1 MREGGTQER
10 KRLAQSRK
18 DYKNSLEARILAGEK
33 FGYFYPNG
41 DKVPPPVW
49 PWEEKVLSP
58 ENPWFGLIF
67 DFLVEQAP
75 LAPQNRIADWGDE
88 SGFVVFNKDGSF
100 KSPSQNVCRSF
111 IEQLSEMG
119 FEQKTGESGDN
130 YAYAFHHPSFIKNDR
145 DALDDIKPLDSRDK
159 DIVLSSTNDALDA
172 SVTKNPLERSI
183 QWGTNS
189 GVLQIDKAHFE
200 TEVLLASKNLT
211 WRNFTA
217 NMARF
222 GFKQVGDGTRGPDGQ
237 AHLWCLSHS
246 AFFNGCVFDEA

>member
-1 MREGGTQER
+1 MCIVHWISVKVHELETHELEER

-88 SGFVVFNKDGSF
+88 SGFVVFNKDGF
-100 KSPSQNVCRSF
+100 VDLF
-111 IEQLSEMG
+111 
-119 FEQKTGESGDN
+119 
-130 YAYAFHHPSFIKNDR
+130 
-145 DALDDIKPLDSRDK
+145 
-159 DIVLSSTNDALDA
+159 V
-172 SVTKNPLERSI
+172 
-183 QWGTNS
+183 
-189 GVLQIDKAHFE
+189 
-200 TEVLLASKNLT
+200 
-211 WRNFTA
+211 
-217 NMARF
+217 
-222 GFKQVGDGTRGPDGQ
+222 
-237 AHLWCLSHS
+237 
-246 AFFNGCVFDEA
+246 